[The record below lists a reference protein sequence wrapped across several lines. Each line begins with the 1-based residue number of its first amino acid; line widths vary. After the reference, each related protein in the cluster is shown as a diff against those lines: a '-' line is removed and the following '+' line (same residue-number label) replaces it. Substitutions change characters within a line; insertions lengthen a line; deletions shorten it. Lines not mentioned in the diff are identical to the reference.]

1 MGASLV
7 TGPTIEPVTLAMA
20 KAHLR
25 IDASDLDASLAT
37 EIIAARE
44 FVEGQTRR
52 TLAPATWDFTWDWEW
67 PKSGCYHRID
77 LPTSPLISVTS
88 ISYVDTNGAT
98 QTLAADQYQVVGS
111 GDDSL
116 PRIVPAYD
124 VTWPDVRWQP
134 EAVTVRARCGY
145 EFGSPAVISIP
156 QALRY
161 AILLQL
167 EILHDRDVQAK
178 SALEDARDSLMSPY
192 RVVRL

>member
-7 TGPTIEPVTLAMA
+7 TAPTVEPVTLAMA

-25 IDASDLDASLAT
+25 IDSADLDANLAT

-44 FVEGQTRR
+44 YVEGQTRR
-52 TLAPATWDFTWDWEW
+52 ILAPATWDFTFA
-67 PKSGCYHRID
+67 D
-77 LPTSPLISVTS
+77 LCSEIVFPVTPVISVTS
-88 ISYVDTNGAT
+88 VSYVDTNGAT
-98 QTLAADQYQVVGS
+98 QTLASNQYQTVGL

-124 VTWPDVRWQP
+124 VEWPSVRDQP

-145 EFGSPAVISIP
+145 EYGSPAVISIP

-161 AILLQL
+161 AILLQVEL
-167 EILHDRDVQAK
+167 LHDRDVQAK

-192 RVVRL
+192 RVIRL